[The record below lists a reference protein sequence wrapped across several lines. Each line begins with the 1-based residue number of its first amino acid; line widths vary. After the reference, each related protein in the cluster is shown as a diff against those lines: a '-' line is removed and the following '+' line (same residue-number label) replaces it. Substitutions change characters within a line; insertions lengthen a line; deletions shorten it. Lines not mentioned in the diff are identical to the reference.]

1 MKLICLLNVMNLSGL
16 SKTSIYKLM
25 QDGRFPKNIKIG
37 SRTSRWIESE
47 VVEWVESRKLERL
60 VLCYSESRRL
70 NSILTNVFN

>member
-1 MKLICLLNVMNLSGL
+1 MKLICLLNVMKLTCL
-16 SKTSIYKLM
+16 SKTSIYELM

-47 VVEWVESRKLERL
+47 VVEWVEIRKLERL
-60 VLCYSESRRL
+60 VLCYSGNRRL